1 MTIRAAAA
9 VAVVLAA
16 AGACGGDD
24 PAPLDVATS
33 SSLEVTATE
42 MSYTPDEVAVAAGTV
57 SVVLHNDGAILHDL
71 RIGEEPFIVEAVAG
85 ETSTAT
91 VPLEAG
97 RYRIFCSLPGHA
109 EGGMEGTLEVR

>member
-1 MTIRAAAA
+1 MIIRAAVV
-9 VAVVLAA
+9 VAVVAAA
-16 AGACGGDD
+16 AGGCGDDD

-33 SSLEVTATE
+33 PSLEVIATE
-42 MSYTPDEVAVAAGTV
+42 MSYTPDEVAVVAGTV
-57 SVVLHNDGAILHDL
+57 TVVLHNEGAILHDL

-91 VPLEAG
+91 VSLDAG
-97 RYRIFCSLPGHA
+97 RYRLFCSLPGHA